1 MKTAIGIRF
10 YSSSADNLDR
20 LKSLVES
27 VSTFADFILIA
38 VKDDIEQSVIP
49 EIEKWNASKTKAVSV
64 GKQEKFVP
72 ILNFMVKYVYGRGF
86 DRLLFVSA
94 EIELTKDIFFQLS
107 QHLDEQTLVAGAV
120 LAGHEFRLGENRG
133 SGETVPWNTLAMWN
147 LDYLARTGF
156 PLAGE
161 APYDSHF
168 AGVEEIG
175 ACAVL
180 QSLYPDLKIKL
191 VNLGAVKWHIEELSN
206 ERIADHIKKL
216 ESKERRAEKQLKFL
230 ELPTPKVL
238 HIEG

>member
-10 YSSSADNLDR
+10 FSSSADNLDR
-20 LKSLVES
+20 LKSLVEG
-27 VSTFADFILIA
+27 VSAFADFILIA
-38 VKDDIEQSVIP
+38 VKDDSSKSVIP
-49 EIEKWNASKTKAVSV
+49 EIVSWGQKEVEAVSV

-94 EIELTKDIFFQLS
+94 EIELTKGIFLKLS

-120 LAGHEFRLGENRG
+120 LAGHEFA
-133 SGETVPWNTLAMWN
+133 SGEQVASGVTVPWNTLAVWN
-147 LDYLARTGF
+147 LKYLARTGF

-161 APYDSHF
+161 APYDAHF

-191 VNLGAVKWHIEELSN
+191 INLGAVKWHIEELSN

-216 ESKERRAEKQLKFL
+216 ESKEQRAEKQLKFL
-230 ELPTPKVL
+230 ELPAPKVL

>member
-10 YSSSADNLDR
+10 FSSSADNLDR
-20 LKSLVES
+20 LKSLVEKS
-27 VSTFADFILIA
+27 SMFADFILIA

-49 EIEKWNASKTKAVSV
+49 EIEKWNVPKTEVVSV

-72 ILNFMVKYVYGRGF
+72 TLNFMVKYAYSRGF
-86 DRLLFVSA
+86 DRLFFISA
-94 EIELTKDIFFQLS
+94 EIELTKDIFLKLS
-107 QHLDEQTLVAGAV
+107 EHMDEQTLVAGAV
-120 LAGHEFRLGENRG
+120 LSGHEYAAGEQVA
-133 SGETVPWNTLAMWN
+133 SGVTIPWNTLAVWN
-147 LDYLARTGF
+147 LKYLARTGF

-180 QSLYPDLKIKL
+180 QNLYPSLKVKL
-191 VNLGAVKWHIEELSN
+191 INLGAVKWYIQELSN
-206 ERIADHIKKL
+206 ERIAAHIKKL

-230 ELPTPKVL
+230 ELPPPMVL